1 MMKTLY
7 MIGGTMGVG
16 KTTVCQQLKQD
27 LPNSVFLDGD
37 WCWDASPFQVTDE
50 TKAMVTN
57 NICYVLNN
65 FLKCSAY
72 SNNLNRRRCS
82 MAEKFPYED
91 IVNLPP
97 HISKKHPQPS
107 MMDRAARFAPFA
119 AITGYEEM
127 VLEEARVTEE
137 RVDLDE
143 GALSLLN
150 EKLNMIQEFLDEEPE
165 VTITYFEPDKKKSG
179 GAYITITG
187 TVKRI
192 DEYEHLVILT
202 DGKKIRIEDIYA
214 LESDLFYS
222 LGLDE

>member
-1 MMKTLY
+1 
-7 MIGGTMGVG
+7 
-16 KTTVCQQLKQD
+16 
-27 LPNSVFLDGD
+27 
-37 WCWDASPFQVTDE
+37 
-50 TKAMVTN
+50 
-57 NICYVLNN
+57 
-65 FLKCSAY
+65 
-72 SNNLNRRRCS
+72 

-97 HISKKHPQPS
+97 HISKKHPQPT

-179 GAYITITG
+179 GAYVSVTG

-192 DEYEHLVILT
+192 DEYEHIVLIN
-202 DGKKIRIEDIYA
+202 DSKQIPIGEIYDIQS
-214 LESDLFYS
+214 ELFYS
-222 LGLDE
+222 LGLEE

>member
-1 MMKTLY
+1 
-7 MIGGTMGVG
+7 
-16 KTTVCQQLKQD
+16 
-27 LPNSVFLDGD
+27 
-37 WCWDASPFQVTDE
+37 
-50 TKAMVTN
+50 
-57 NICYVLNN
+57 
-65 FLKCSAY
+65 
-72 SNNLNRRRCS
+72 
-82 MAEKFPYED
+82 MADRFPYED

-97 HISKKHPQPS
+97 HISKRHPQPS
-107 MMDRAARFAPFA
+107 MVDRAARFAPFA

-179 GAYITITG
+179 GAYVNITG
-187 TVKRI
+187 IVKRI
-192 DEYEHLVILT
+192 DEYEHFVIMT

-214 LESDLFYS
+214 IGSDLFYS
-222 LGLDE
+222 LGLEE

>member
-1 MMKTLY
+1 
-7 MIGGTMGVG
+7 
-16 KTTVCQQLKQD
+16 
-27 LPNSVFLDGD
+27 
-37 WCWDASPFQVTDE
+37 
-50 TKAMVTN
+50 
-57 NICYVLNN
+57 
-65 FLKCSAY
+65 
-72 SNNLNRRRCS
+72 

-137 RVDLDE
+137 RIDLDE
-143 GALSLLN
+143 GTLSLLN
-150 EKLNMIQEFLDEEPE
+150 EKLNMIQEFLDDEPE

-179 GAYITITG
+179 GAYVNITG
-187 TVKRI
+187 IVKRI
-192 DEYEHLVILT
+192 DEYEHLVIMT

-214 LESDLFYS
+214 IGSDLFYS
-222 LGLDE
+222 LGLEE

>member
-1 MMKTLY
+1 
-7 MIGGTMGVG
+7 
-16 KTTVCQQLKQD
+16 
-27 LPNSVFLDGD
+27 
-37 WCWDASPFQVTDE
+37 
-50 TKAMVTN
+50 
-57 NICYVLNN
+57 
-65 FLKCSAY
+65 
-72 SNNLNRRRCS
+72 
-82 MAEKFPYED
+82 MAEKFLYED

-179 GAYITITG
+179 GAYVNITG
-187 TVKRI
+187 IVKRI
-192 DEYEHLVILT
+192 DEYEHFVIMT

-214 LESDLFYS
+214 IGSDLFYS
-222 LGLDE
+222 LGLEE

>member
-1 MMKTLY
+1 
-7 MIGGTMGVG
+7 
-16 KTTVCQQLKQD
+16 
-27 LPNSVFLDGD
+27 
-37 WCWDASPFQVTDE
+37 
-50 TKAMVTN
+50 
-57 NICYVLNN
+57 
-65 FLKCSAY
+65 
-72 SNNLNRRRCS
+72 

-150 EKLNMIQEFLDEEPE
+150 EKLNMIREFLDEEPE

-179 GAYITITG
+179 GAYVNITG
-187 TVKRI
+187 IVKRI
-192 DEYEHLVILT
+192 DEYEHFVIMT

-214 LESDLFYS
+214 MGSDLFYS
-222 LGLDE
+222 LGLEE

>member
-1 MMKTLY
+1 
-7 MIGGTMGVG
+7 
-16 KTTVCQQLKQD
+16 
-27 LPNSVFLDGD
+27 
-37 WCWDASPFQVTDE
+37 
-50 TKAMVTN
+50 
-57 NICYVLNN
+57 
-65 FLKCSAY
+65 
-72 SNNLNRRRCS
+72 

-137 RVDLDE
+137 RIDLDE
-143 GALSLLN
+143 GALALLN

-165 VTITYFEPDKKKSG
+165 VTIIYFEPDKKKSG
-179 GAYITITG
+179 GAYVNITG
-187 TVKRI
+187 IVKRI
-192 DEYEHLVILT
+192 DEYERLVILT
-202 DGKKIRIEDIYA
+202 DGKKILIEDIYA
-214 LESDLFYS
+214 IESDLFYS